1 MSQKINRWLTKKPKN
16 VRKKKPVS
24 SFQTKGISSQDI
36 LTRPSG
42 GCRGFRSR
50 VDTAEGQ
57 RTEARTA
64 STRGR
69 RQRRLAWRH
78 LQKRSTGTWDM
89 GNLECVRVEAA
100 DVNGDSC
107 SRDAGRR
114 SLSAA
119 A

>member
-1 MSQKINRWLTKKPKN
+1 MSRKINRWLAKKPKN
-16 VRKKKPVS
+16 AREKKPVS
-24 SFQTKGISSQDI
+24 SSQTEGISSQDI

-42 GCRGFRSR
+42 GCRGFRSSL
-50 VDTAEGQ
+50 DAAQGQ
-57 RTEARTA
+57 RTEARAA

-78 LQKRSTGTWDM
+78 PQKRSTGTWDVRK
-89 GNLECVRVEAA
+89 LECVRVEAA
-100 DVNGDSC
+100 DVDGDSR

-114 SLSAA
+114 SPSAA